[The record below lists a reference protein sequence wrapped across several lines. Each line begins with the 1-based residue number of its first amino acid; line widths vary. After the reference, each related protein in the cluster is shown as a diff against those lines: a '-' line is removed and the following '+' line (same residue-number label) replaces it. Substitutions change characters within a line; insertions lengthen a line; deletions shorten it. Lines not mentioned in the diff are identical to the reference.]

1 MPSHHA
7 HRFVT
12 HLRSLQVTCHLCQSP
27 TCHDVDPI
35 RCQADAQAGR
45 CERDP
50 QSMFS
55 ECRWACG
62 WCAMLQ
68 SSTCRRD
75 VAFPGQSPAAAPGTT
90 TTMFERILSP
100 EFAQYKPIV
109 HSRDPWL
116 ITIDDFLTPDEAD
129 RIIQLGSTHWG
140 RSIAGDGV
148 QAVRTSSTAWCEHS
162 GCGTDPVVKDIRRR
176 IMELTGVPE
185 ENAEHLQILRYQ
197 SGQFYKRHHDQNAPS
212 ASAWGP
218 RLYTFYMY
226 LNDVDEGG
234 ETYFPLLNVS
244 VKPKRGRAAMWPSVL
259 DHKPTHRDDRTDHEA
274 VEVRK
279 GTKYGA
285 NYWLHM
291 WDFQHP
297 SRAGCSN
304 QETFG
309 NW

>member
-1 MPSHHA
+1 MRYPRHI
-7 HRFVT
+7 
-12 HLRSLQVTCHLCQSP
+12 Q
-27 TCHDVDPI
+27 
-35 RCQADAQAGR
+35 
-45 CERDP
+45 
-50 QSMFS
+50 
-55 ECRWACG
+55 
-62 WCAMLQ
+62 
-68 SSTCRRD
+68 
-75 VAFPGQSPAAAPGTT
+75 
-90 TTMFERILSP
+90 
-100 EFAQYKPIV
+100 PIV

-226 LNDVDEGG
+226 LNDVDEVCTEHCPHTMPFFRPGWHCSASCILTQL
-234 ETYFPLLNVS
+234 ECCPV
-244 VKPKRGRAAMWPSVL
+244 
-259 DHKPTHRDDRTDHEA
+259 
-274 VEVRK
+274 
-279 GTKYGA
+279 
-285 NYWLHM
+285 
-291 WDFQHP
+291 P
-297 SRAGCSN
+297 SRPSSMPLGWGNIFPVAQCLSKAKAWPGCYVAFSARP
-304 QETFG
+304 QAYASRRPHRPRGGRGAKRHQIWSKLLVAHVGLPASE
-309 NW
+309 